1 MIARSAVLACAVLCG
16 NAAIAATEYGVDELG
31 VGAQLKF
38 DSASY
43 REFSSNPSEQFEVLT
58 WRQKTRHDSVLPNQQ
73 PRAIQ
78 LTGDPAASPEAQE
91 RAGDQTLQTIQ
102 SESASGA
109 THIVRVEKPQPAD
122 ETTRIEATPA
132 TGAKTSNHDTEDDRV
147 GEPTDAYAVVPPSDA
162 EPAAADAK
170 SSRWEKSNWWESF
183 AYGAIAGLLLR
194 LAALAIVML
203 QNWMRETARKHRP
216 LDAWSGLIEASPEPR
231 VGGGET
237 VPRPLSPQAALVRIE
252 AIRRSLVA
260 EATSPARPLLNR
272 QMVAVGA

>member
-1 MIARSAVLACAVLCG
+1 MIARLAVLACAVLCG
-16 NAAIAATEYGVDELG
+16 NAAIAATQYGVEELS

-43 REFSSNPSEQFEVLT
+43 REFRCNPSEQFEGLT
-58 WRQKTRHDSVLPNQQ
+58 WYQKTGHESVLPNQQ

-78 LTGDPAASPEAQE
+78 LAGDAATSPEAQE
-91 RAGDQTLQTIQ
+91 GAGEQTPQTIQ

-109 THIVRVEKPQPAD
+109 THIVRLEKPQPAAVA
-122 ETTRIEATPA
+122 TRIEATPA
-132 TGAKTSNHDTEDDRV
+132 TGAEFGNHDTEDDRV
-147 GEPTDAYAVVPPSDA
+147 GEPTDAHAVIPPSDA
-162 EPAAADAK
+162 EPAMADAK

-216 LDAWSGLIEASPEPR
+216 VDAWSRLIEASPEPR

-252 AIRRSLVA
+252 AIRRSLLA
-260 EATSPARPLLNR
+260 EATSPATPLMDR